1 MREEFE
7 KLAAAGKIS
16 RQQIEPLIAVGT
28 DQYVFHRSWGVGK
41 VATWDWLFSKVVIDF
56 QGRPGHAM
64 DLAFAADSLK
74 AIPANH
80 ILARKY
86 NELPKLREMAA
97 LHHLDLI
104 KLVLQSYSGKA
115 TVDQIQQL
123 LVPDVITEDWKKWWE
138 MAKKEMKKDGHF
150 QIPTKKTEPV
160 VYQVQETSLK
170 DRLIADFRAAK
181 GLKAKIV
188 VGNEFVKSFTD
199 LGDTSVLNE
208 VITGL
213 DADIQTHQRTQP
225 ALALE
230 AIFLRDELRGLAGLA
245 AEANELNPA
254 AIWSQVNKPWT
265 ILEAVSA
272 AKHKRALQSFKEANP
287 INWSEMLLY
296 GINNTS
302 TKLAGEIA
310 ALLIH
315 EGRLQALKDQLAR
328 LISQHAASSELLLW
342 MAKERSDAFADILG
356 PEVFRAMLSSMER
369 DQFNNES
376 RRSNKLGDYIMND
389 QSLLVEL
396 IGSADLE
403 IIKDLTRA
411 LQLSPC
417 FDDMD
422 KRSLL
427 ARIVKTYPA
436 VQSLIS
442 GEQTKQDAAL
452 LVSWGSLER
461 RKNEYTELVQKKIPA
476 NSKEIA
482 IARSYGDLR
491 ENHEY
496 KAAKEMQK
504 VLMRRK
510 SELEQQ
516 LVRARGMDFGNA
528 KTDQVSL
535 GTRVQVTD
543 LTDNHAETFTI
554 LGAWDSNP
562 EKGIISYLAP
572 VGQALLNRKAGEEV
586 DLDMDGNKRRFRID
600 SIGAYQPPVAPARP
614 EDVSTDIESIQPE
627 STPASTEQVHA

>member
-7 KLAAAGKIS
+7 KLAAAGKIA
-16 RQQIEPLIAVGT
+16 RAQIDPLTQVGAAGF
-28 DQYVFHRSWGVGK
+28 VFHRSWGVGK
-41 VATWDWLFSKVVIDF
+41 VVSWDWLFSKVVIDF
-56 QGRPGHAM
+56 HSRASHPM

-74 AIPANH
+74 AIPADH
-80 ILARKY
+80 ILAKKY
-86 NELPKLREMAA
+86 IDLNKLREMAA

-104 KLVLQSYSGKA
+104 KLVLQSYGGKA
-115 TVDQIQQL
+115 SVDQIQQL

-150 QIPTKKTEPV
+150 QIPSKKTEPV
-160 VYQVQETSLK
+160 VYQAQEVALK
-170 DRLIADFRAAK
+170 DRLITDYRAAK
-181 GLKAKIV
+181 GLKAKLTV
-188 VGNEFVKSFTD
+188 ATEFAKSFSE
-199 LGDTSVLNE
+199 LGDTSVLGE

-213 DADIQTHQRTQP
+213 DADINSHQRTQA

-230 AIFLRDELRGLAGLA
+230 AIFLRDELRDLTGTKSESAELA
-245 AEANELNPA
+245 APA
-254 AIWSQVNKPWT
+254 VWSQVNKPWT
-265 ILEAVSA
+265 ILEQVSGS
-272 AKHKRALQSFKEANP
+272 KHRRALQSFKEANP
-287 INWSEMLLY
+287 ENWAEILLG
-296 GINNTS
+296 GINSVS

-310 ALLIH
+310 TLLIQ
-315 EGRLQALKDQLAR
+315 EGKLQALKDQFAR
-328 LISQHAASSELLLW
+328 LISHHAASSELLLW
-342 MAKERSDAFADILG
+342 LAKERSDAFADILG
-356 PEVFRAMLSSMER
+356 PEVFRAMLSAMER
-369 DQFNNES
+369 DQFNNELK
-376 RRSNKLGDYIMND
+376 RSNKLGDYILND

-442 GEQTKQDAAL
+442 GESTKQESSL
-452 LVSWGSLER
+452 LVSWESLER

-476 NSKEIA
+476 NSREIA

-516 LVRARGMDFGNA
+516 LVRARGMEFTNA
-528 KTDQVSL
+528 KTDQVNL
-535 GTRVQVTD
+535 GTCVNVTE
-543 LTDNHAETFTI
+543 LLNNHHETFTI
-554 LGAWDSNP
+554 LGAWDGDP
-562 EKGIISYLAP
+562 EKGLISYLTP
-572 VGQALLNRKAGEEV
+572 VGQALLNRKIGEEV
-586 DLDMDGNKRRFRID
+586 DLDLNGEKRRFRIET
-600 SIGAYQPPVAPARP
+600 IERAPLGPTGTQVPVPLAGVPQAEEEP
-614 EDVSTDIESIQPE
+614 VQ
-627 STPASTEQVHA
+627 A